1 MLTWQLIRDI
11 FFKDQNNS
19 QKNYVWNDSIKEE
32 SLESH
37 ISSNTCGGLPSSTIN
52 ISVWFDF
59 ILH

>member
-37 ISSNTCGGLPSSTIN
+37 IPSNTCGGLPSSTIN